1 MGCVVTSSQIFQA
14 PLAMQRHTHRSR
26 YAIYGYYAAAV
37 MACLGV
43 FALYTRPDFLVTLA
57 NQVWACF

>member
-1 MGCVVTSSQIFQA
+1 MKLSQKI
-14 PLAMQRHTHRSR
+14 L
-26 YAIYGYYAAAV
+26 IYGAAV
-37 MACLGV
+37 GVLLAV

>member
-1 MGCVVTSSQIFQA
+1 MHRRATRTRYVT
-14 PLAMQRHTHRSR
+14 
-26 YAIYGYYAAAV
+26 YAYYAAAV
-37 MACLGV
+37 LACLGV

>member
-1 MGCVVTSSQIFQA
+1 MN
-14 PLAMQRHTHRSR
+14 PRHKIIAYS
-26 YAIYGYYAAAV
+26 AAV
-37 MACLGV
+37 LACLGV

>member
-1 MGCVVTSSQIFQA
+1 MSRMRKALLYAGAGVA
-14 PLAMQRHTHRSR
+14 LLA
-26 YAIYGYYAAAV
+26 
-37 MACLGV
+37 V

>member
-1 MGCVVTSSQIFQA
+1 MRQGHKTLLYAGAVCLL
-14 PLAMQRHTHRSR
+14 LA
-26 YAIYGYYAAAV
+26 
-37 MACLGV
+37 V